1 LVIFVCTSSSDPFV
15 EMGVCVCMGVAANPM
30 MWYSIAAAAI
40 DDTQELL

>member
-1 LVIFVCTSSSDPFV
+1 VYVY
-15 EMGVCVCMGVAANPM
+15 MGVAANPM

>member
-1 LVIFVCTSSSDPFV
+1 
-15 EMGVCVCMGVAANPM
+15 MGVAANPM

>member
-1 LVIFVCTSSSDPFV
+1 
-15 EMGVCVCMGVAANPM
+15 MGVAANPI